1 MRTCAAALAALLLV
15 GCAHPLEVKNLDR
28 YGSIA
33 RGEPLERQA
42 AIGVIAAAPD
52 AESRRLIGLVGKALG
67 KYSATV
73 QQPYKPGADV
83 PSEVLARITATPRY
97 EGSGA
102 NWLVNFPGLLVLAPT
117 WGGYHYTV
125 NYDFH
130 ILLTRAWDNAK
141 VDAWDMPV
149 SLDVRHADGLM
160 LSADYNPKV
169 TRPTVDEAGE
179 VVADHV
185 ARDIV
190 RRLNS
195 EGRLWKLDP
204 PPDWVSPDRV
214 TTRPVPP
221 PATKA
226 PVPLAA
232 PAEPPGITT
241 TPIPGPAPA
250 TPPPAAAP
258 PAASAGT
265 WTTGVQ
271 GKLRAGAV
279 ARTRMAADGDAVKGI
294 EPGATVTLRGRANRD
309 GRTWWY
315 VAAPG
320 GSGWVPEADLEPVT
334 PK

>member
-1 MRTCAAALAALLLV
+1 MRSSAAALAALLLA

-33 RGEPLERQA
+33 RGEPLERQT

-52 AESRRLIGLVGKALG
+52 AESRRLVGLVGKALG
-67 KYSATV
+67 KYSAQV
-73 QQPYKPGADV
+73 VQPYKPGADV
-83 PSEVLARITATPRY
+83 EVLARITATPRY
-97 EGSGA
+97 AGSGA
-102 NWLVNFPGLLVLAPT
+102 NWFVNFPGLLVLAPS

-125 NYDFH
+125 DYDFR

-141 VDAWDMPV
+141 IDAWDMPV
-149 SLDVRHADGLM
+149 SLDVRHSDGVT
-160 LSADYNPKV
+160 LSADYDPKV

-190 RRLNS
+190 RHLNS

-204 PPDWVSPDRV
+204 PADWVSPDRV

-221 PATKA
+221 PATTS
-226 PVPLAA
+226 PVPLA
-232 PAEPPGITT
+232 
-241 TPIPGPAPA
+241 PAPSVPA
-250 TPPPAAAP
+250 PVTAPVTSAPPAAAP
-258 PAASAGT
+258 QVAPAPPPPAGT
-265 WTTGVQ
+265 WATGQ
-271 GKLRAGAV
+271 QARLRSGV
-279 ARTRMAADGDAVKGI
+279 SARVRMAADGDVVEGI
-294 EPGATVTLRGRANRD
+294 EPGAAVTLRGRASRE

-320 GSGWVPEADLEPVT
+320 GSGWVSEADLEPVT
-334 PK
+334 PR